1 MHIFKMKFLR
11 KVVKKG
17 CLCNINVWRRKSGN
31 SMEGFYS
38 HLSCISRIFRPE
50 CSFGRRKTTN
60 PCIQVPGFPPRLPGA
75 RRCRNEFCRFV
86 KKYDNTQNTDTIL
99 CSMSPPYC
107 VARICIRVFVLPFY
121 RKNQPPRELIFYLYF
136 YSLSLFIFVIDANF
150 RSHKILHIF
159 RQVCGECF
167 SGECIE
173 RRRKVIGE
181 TDFSGM
187 KELPFDVAGCR

>member
-1 MHIFKMKFLR
+1 MCFSSRPLSFYNWNDSVSMTLSAFHGKFLR

-75 RRCRNEFCRFV
+75 RRRRNGFCRFV
-86 KKYDNTQNTDTIL
+86 KKYDTKTKNTDTIL
-99 CSMSPPYC
+99 CSMSLPYC
-107 VARICIRVFVLPFY
+107 GARICIRVFVLSFY
-121 RKNQPPRELIFYLYF
+121 RKNQTPRELIF
-136 YSLSLFIFVIDANF
+136 LFIF
-150 RSHKILHIF
+150 L
-159 RQVCGECF
+159 
-167 SGECIE
+167 
-173 RRRKVIGE
+173 
-181 TDFSGM
+181 
-187 KELPFDVAGCR
+187 

>member
-1 MHIFKMKFLR
+1 
-11 KVVKKG
+11 
-17 CLCNINVWRRKSGN
+17 
-31 SMEGFYS
+31 MEGFYS

-60 PCIQVPGFPPRLPGA
+60 PCIQVPDFPPRLPGGTGKPE
-75 RRCRNEFCRFV
+75 RILQIR
-86 KKYDNTQNTDTIL
+86 KKASQPIKNTDTIL
-99 CSMSPPYC
+99 CSMSLPYC
-107 VARICIRVFVLPFY
+107 GARICIRVFVLPFY

-150 RSHKILHIF
+150 RSHKILHIL

-173 RRRKVIGE
+173 RRRKVIGK
-181 TDFSGM
+181 TDFSGV